1 MVMEIALL
9 IGSLGM
15 LGIAANRWGVDSRD
29 SDVSL
34 FRAAAP
40 AARETIL
47 CPCDLVEAPAAVVKH
62 QPRAHLRL
70 RLHRAA

>member
-1 MVMEIALL
+1 MEVALL
-9 IGSLGM
+9 IGSLGI

-34 FRAAAP
+34 FKAANP
-40 AARETIL
+40 GAREMLLAFDDGRGSAKAISTQR
-47 CPCDLVEAPAAVVKH
+47 